1 MEEEGEET
9 YKFGMVGAS
18 DTHTGAISDD
28 ESDFH
33 SKVGILDGDA
43 VARGSVPISDER
55 VESLTGGQA
64 IRQLAFKKIGE
75 R

>member
-1 MEEEGEET
+1 MEEERRGNP

-33 SKVGILDGDA
+33 SKVGILDGTA
-43 VARGSVPISDER
+43 VARGSVPISDQ
-55 VESLTGGQA
+55 L
-64 IRQLAFKKIGE
+64 IRYWN
-75 R
+75 